1 MYLMDRRRFLTT
13 TALAGA
19 ATTLP
24 KHAGAADTRTKVAT
38 LDELN
43 PVKLA
48 YYPDSD
54 SPIFVMALVGAVDGG
69 VGPRSNVVAFSALCT
84 HRGCPVTYRRDR
96 LICPCHFSAFDPA
109 VNGQCYQGPASES
122 LPRVLLEV
130 DGDNVFAVGVD
141 GLIWGRRRSQ

>member
-1 MYLMDRRRFLTT
+1 MFFPRVDPTVLRVFPGGGDANVTQRRNMSRYAAYGLRRGIGPSMHLMDRRRFLTT

-24 KHAGAADTRTKVAT
+24 KHADAADTRTKVAT

-54 SPIFVMALVGAVDGG
+54 SN
-69 VGPRSNVVAFSALCT
+69 RSSSWRLSALSMAAWGLGPT
-84 HRGCPVTYRRDR
+84 SWLSRRCVR
-96 LICPCHFSAFDPA
+96 IA
-109 VNGQCYQGPASES
+109 VVP
-122 LPRVLLEV
+122 
-130 DGDNVFAVGVD
+130 
-141 GLIWGRRRSQ
+141 